1 MTTATTTTTT
11 TTTGSATTPTLSSPR
26 APVAA
31 TTLELLDRSRASLL
45 EACCSTTA
53 DERYV
58 AAHLGALR
66 AAAALLA
73 TREVAGR
80 RGRPRN
86 VWRLLP
92 TVASELAEWAAFFD
106 GSARRRAAIE
116 RGTAR
121 ISSREADDLLRQA
134 EAFHEL
140 VQAALGLPMA
150 QPLPDFVAPT
160 CPGHRG

>member
-1 MTTATTTTTT
+1 MTTT
-11 TTTGSATTPTLSSPR
+11 STTPTTSTHGIPG

-45 EACCSTTA
+45 EACCSTSA
-53 DERYV
+53 EDRYT

-73 TREVAGR
+73 TREGPGR

-92 TVASELAEWAAFFD
+92 TVAAELAEWAAFFD

-116 RGTAR
+116 RGAVQVG
-121 ISSREADDLLRQA
+121 SREADDLLRQA

-140 VQAALGLPMA
+140 VQATLGLPMGR
-150 QPLPDFVAPT
+150 PLPDFVAPT
-160 CPGHRG
+160 SAAHRG